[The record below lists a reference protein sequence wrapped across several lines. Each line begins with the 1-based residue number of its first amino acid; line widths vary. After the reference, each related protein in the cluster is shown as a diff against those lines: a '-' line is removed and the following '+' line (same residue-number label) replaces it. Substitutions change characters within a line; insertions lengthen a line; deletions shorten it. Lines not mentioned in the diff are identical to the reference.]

1 MTVSD
6 AALIISRLLPEPQA
20 GLLAGILF
28 GLKASFSTELYE
40 DLIITGT
47 LHIVALSG
55 QNISIL
61 IGIIHFF
68 LLSVVKR
75 PIANI
80 ISIGVIAWFILF
92 VGPSASVIR
101 AGVMGGI
108 TLIGISFGR
117 QVMPVFVWAL
127 AVIGMLVLNPR
138 WIMDIS
144 FQLSVMATLGI
155 LLFGT
160 KKEQKQDLS
169 SPIRNNLRLTL
180 AAQVFTIPII
190 MFAFGRI
197 SLVSPLSNLL
207 IGWLIA
213 PVMILGFAL
222 VLAGM
227 IWMPLGQIIAWCA
240 WLLLT
245 FIVTAITLT
254 AKIPF
259 ASVSF

>member
-6 AALIISRLLPEPQA
+6 AALIVGQLLPEPQA

-28 GLKASFSTELYE
+28 GIRANFSTELYNE
-40 DLIITGT
+40 LITTGT

-61 IGIIHFF
+61 IGIVHFF
-68 LLSVVKR
+68 LLTVVKR

-80 ISIGVIAWFILF
+80 ISIAVIAWFILF

-117 QVMPVFVWAL
+117 QVVPLVSWLL
-127 AVIGMLVLNPR
+127 AVVIMLVLNPQ
-138 WIMDIS
+138 WIVDIS

-160 KKEQKQDLS
+160 SKDKKQDLF
-169 SPIRNNLRLTL
+169 SPLRNDLRLTL

-213 PVMILGFAL
+213 PVMIGGFAL
-222 VLAGM
+222 VFAGL
-227 IWMPLGQIIAWCA
+227 IWMPLAQLIAWFV
-240 WLLLT
+240 WLPLA
-245 FIVTAITLT
+245 FIITIIHLT

-259 ASVSF
+259 ASIGL